1 MTEYNLSGTFELD
14 GILDDEQ
21 REYILTNVMEALPI
35 SKSLVTI
42 EVARQYVD
50 IDELSTEHYGYGI
63 RLFVGA
69 AHEVAGTLQGVYKAP
84 SGGMSLVIDGMAH
97 VVGMYETAEL
107 TAPVTVGVKTIDEPE
122 DEEQDDDEDDA
133 EDPYAGLS
141 GRELEHV
148 VLAELA
154 ARFEESGNAV
164 RNLVQPV
171 PRSDV
176 EDVTGKMSDDEWNMT
191 LSLVADSV
199 VDMINPVLVSLLQT
213 KLAAVRKAVENDG

>member
-1 MTEYNLSGTFELD
+1 MTEYILNGTFELD
-14 GILDDEQ
+14 CESIDNAQ
-21 REYILTNVMEALPI
+21 REYILANVLEVLPLA
-35 SKSLVTI
+35 SSAHLTL
-42 EVARQYVD
+42 EVARHYVD
-50 IDELSTEHYGYGI
+50 IDELSTDHYGYGI

-97 VVGMYETAEL
+97 VVSMYETAEL

-122 DEEQDDDEDDA
+122 DEEQDEDDA